1 MCVRESSMT
10 RLTSD
15 SLYMLAGHENCTW
28 FCHEAD
34 FESAVTSVGLHFTGT
49 TVLLNHIDTNS
60 FSVNQ
65 YSQHKLCTW
74 RTFQIQLSLPPP
86 TTFLRHWVQ
95 PAPPW
100 LCILLGLLS
109 TCCQCLNRRVLEAA
123 SVCVSGWLLSYEGSR
138 AGRSVVAA
146 FLEQTDGVIRWI
158 LCQPMVDEIADG
170 WELCEGSH

>member
-1 MCVRESSMT
+1 MT

-15 SLYMLAGHENCTW
+15 SVYVLAGRGNCTW

-34 FESAVTSVGLHFTGT
+34 FEPAVTSLGLRFTRT
-49 TVLLNHIDTNS
+49 TVLLNQIDTNS

-65 YSQHKLCTW
+65 YSQHKLCTS
-74 RTFQIQLSLPPP
+74 RTFQIQLFFFSS
-86 TTFLRHWVQ
+86 TFLRHWVQ
-95 PAPPW
+95 PVPPW
-100 LCILLGLLS
+100 LCIPLGLLS

-158 LCQPMVDEIADG
+158 LCQPMVDEIAEG